1 MVGDEWAGLSFL
13 GPKILSTAAQ
23 LYKNPSSFANAFDTE
38 LEAQEVFNQLA
49 ESTGLDAQ
57 HLSGEAATRLVEWS
71 VSRQFVFKRQRRAV
85 AVELECSLFAKRVDA
100 PVEASDAYETMV
112 KDDPKHALEVAKR
125 FQTTEDCWHE
135 QGRAGGVIED
145 QVCAGACNNHQ

>member
-1 MVGDEWAGLSFL
+1 MPHGRTWSEMSGQGSVFWGR
-13 GPKILSTAAQ
+13 KILSTAAQ

-112 KDDPKHALEVAKR
+112 KDDPK
-125 FQTTEDCWHE
+125 
-135 QGRAGGVIED
+135 
-145 QVCAGACNNHQ
+145 ACFRSCENVFPNNVRLLARTGQSWRSH